1 MAYEQLRVV
10 GIGIRPNASR
20 EPVYL
25 PTRKF
30 FHAKCFHDERYRH
43 EIANHYRDFK
53 RHPRL
58 RRRRRGQLSYA
69 YGKPGMPM
77 IRPMP
82 YEYLPELPMAIQQL
96 PR

>member
-53 RHPRL
+53 RHHV
-58 RRRRRGQLSYA
+58 YVVEDVVI
-69 YGKPGMPM
+69 YHMPTAS
-77 IRPMP
+77 RVC
-82 YEYLPELPMAIQQL
+82 Q
-96 PR
+96 